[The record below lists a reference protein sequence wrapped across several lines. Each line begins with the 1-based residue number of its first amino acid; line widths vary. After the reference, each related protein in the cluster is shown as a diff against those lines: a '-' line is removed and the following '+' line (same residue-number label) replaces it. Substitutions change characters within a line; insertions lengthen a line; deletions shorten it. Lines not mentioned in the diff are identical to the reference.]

1 MVDLLEVVA
10 EPGRRKLVQL
20 LAQGEKTVT
29 ELTAEFSVSRS
40 AISQQLLLLAEVG
53 LVSARKEGRNRYYR
67 LEPSGMTKLREI
79 FDSFWTNELD
89 LLVGDANKLH
99 NSKRRGE
106 L

>member
-29 ELTAEFSVSRS
+29 ELTAEFSVTRS
-40 AISQQLLLLAEVG
+40 AISQQLLMLAEVG